1 MAEIFQR
8 GVDVSRYQGQI
19 DWNKVKAAGQQ
30 YAIVRAVSIRGSAP
44 YVDPLFEQNI
54 RQAAAAGLRVGVYYY
69 TYATTEAQ
77 AIRELDTLL
86 PQLEMIRQYLKRRR
100 ERRREKLRQVI
111 GAAAASG
118 REGKDNEK

>member
-30 YAIVRAVSIRGSAP
+30 YAIVRAVSTRGSAP

-54 RQAAAAGLRVGVYYY
+54 RQAAAAGWSSQQRAVCPSPTGYSPGS
-69 TYATTEAQ
+69 
-77 AIRELDTLL
+77 RS
-86 PQLEMIRQYLKRRR
+86 RQSSM
-100 ERRREKLRQVI
+100 Q
-111 GAAAASG
+111 
-118 REGKDNEK
+118 